1 MKLPD
6 LFTQR
11 MKSLLK
17 DEYDLFINALDEVPP
32 VSIRLNP
39 FKKTSKELNH
49 QQVMW
54 SELGYYLPERPTFTF
69 DPLFHAGAYYVQEA
83 SSMFLEQII
92 KSIIDQPVKALDL
105 CAAPGGKSTHLL
117 SLLPEGSILVS
128 NEVIRQRSRVLSEN
142 LIKWGTANT
151 IVVQND
157 PKEISKLTQVFDFIL
172 VDAPCS
178 GEGMFRKDP
187 ESITEWSLDNVMLC
201 AARQRRIL
209 ADAWLSLRPGGFLVY
224 STCTYNTEENE
235 DNLRFLMEEL
245 EANPVT
251 IPTNKAWNITGALT
265 GNYPAYRFFP
275 HKTKGEGF
283 FVTVVQKKAEVDKEA
298 RKTKSKKQKTRAKQQ
313 TPSIASEVKKMVL
326 DNENYHYTFSRDS
339 TIQAYSEQLQDFL
352 SAYGHLLRIISSGIT
367 IGNQKGKDLIPDI
380 SLALNTALNKDAF
393 TIQEVTLEDSIR
405 FLQKEA
411 LTLPSH
417 VPNGF
422 VLLTYKHTPIGFAK
436 QIGTRANNL
445 FPQEWKIKT
454 RHIPEQIKLV
464 DI

>member
-298 RKTKSKKQKTRAKQQ
+298 RKTKNKKQKTRAKQQ

>member
-187 ESITEWSLDNVMLC
+187 ESITEWSLENVMLC

>member
-39 FKKTSKELNH
+39 LKKTSKELNH

-265 GNYPAYRFFP
+265 GKYPAYRFFP

-298 RKTKSKKQKTRAKQQ
+298 RKTKSKKQKIRTKQQ